1 MDGWLETR
9 RKRTK
14 GYDYLI
20 LKLGKPGVI
29 NKVDID
35 TSYFS
40 GNHPNKISLQACLSN
55 KKIPD
60 KKLNGQQL

>member
-1 MDGWLETR
+1 MDGWETR

-20 LKLGKPGVI
+20 FKLGKPGLI
-29 NKVDID
+29 KKVDVD

-40 GNHPNKISLQACLSN
+40 GNHPEKISLQACY
-55 KKIPD
+55 
-60 KKLNGQQL
+60 